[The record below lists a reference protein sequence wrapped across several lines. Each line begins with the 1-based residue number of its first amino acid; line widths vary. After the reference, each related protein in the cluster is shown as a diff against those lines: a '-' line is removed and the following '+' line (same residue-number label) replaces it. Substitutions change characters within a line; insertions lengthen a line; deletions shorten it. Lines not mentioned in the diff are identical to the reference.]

1 MQYISEIKKK
11 DLKYVKYCGTKED
24 LFALGEGEVSLY
36 DFSMANSCL
45 EARIEAVTLV
55 ASTCYANPN
64 AIGKDTLFNRLAQE
78 SLGLPSSSFEFI
90 PVYLSTPQLNFILDR
105 YDRNM
110 GLKIPNIITYG
121 EAVNGVWVTN
131 YRALCAD
138 YDFLMGVGV
147 NVEDFRL
154 WYDDTLCQQVGKD
167 YFKVFL
173 SYIDTNT
180 RAQYIRHR
188 NASWQELSR
197 RYVSGSKL
205 DFEFYVSDNMSS
217 IKTQYLFP
225 GDRKMREIDYSQL
238 LEIAK
243 GFYEASIDKGIKA
256 QDARRCL
263 PQAMYTLVWSGWNPK
278 GLKNFFNLRLD
289 HHAQREIRLLA
300 EAKQK
305 LIEEY
310 K

>member
-1 MQYISEIKKK
+1 MKYLADLKAK

-24 LFALGEGEVSLY
+24 LFSSGQGEVSLY

-45 EARIEAVTLV
+45 DARIEAVTLV

-64 AIGKDTLFNRLAQE
+64 AIGKDSLFNRLSQE

-90 PVYLSTPQLNFILDR
+90 PVYLSISQVRFILDR
-105 YDRNM
+105 YTPNM
-110 GLKIPNIITYG
+110 GPKIPNIIMYG
-121 EAVNGVWVTN
+121 ETINGVLVTN

-138 YDFLMGVGV
+138 YDFLMGMGV

-188 NASWQELSR
+188 NAAWQELSR

-205 DFEFYVSDNMSS
+205 DFEFYVSDNMSE
-217 IKTQYLFP
+217 IKTRYLFP
-225 GDRKMREIDYSQL
+225 GDRKMREINYQQF

-243 GFYEASIDKGIKA
+243 GLYGASIDAGVKA
-256 QDARRCL
+256 QDARRCI

-289 HHAQREIRLLA
+289 HHAQGEIRKLA